1 MSLLFTQ
8 PISPVNLTQSDLRLW
23 VKNEEEALAYAL
35 KNNFFILFIV
45 LLILFFIQKSKF
57 HEALD
62 KLSKLSIMTTDSS
75 GYIQINS
82 SFRERF
88 QDCLTGG

>member
-1 MSLLFTQ
+1 MGENRRGSFNVC
-8 PISPVNLTQSDLRLW
+8 I
-23 VKNEEEALAYAL
+23 
-35 KNNFFILFIV
+35 KNNFFFYIIYSIV
-45 LLILFFIQKSKF
+45 NLIFIQKSKF